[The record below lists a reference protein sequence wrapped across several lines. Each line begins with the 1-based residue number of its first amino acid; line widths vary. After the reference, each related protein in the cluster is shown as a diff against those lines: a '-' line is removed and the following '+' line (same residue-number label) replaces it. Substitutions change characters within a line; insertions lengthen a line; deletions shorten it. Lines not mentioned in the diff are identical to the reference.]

1 MRTFICFGRD
11 GRRTHTVGELLLRG
25 FAPHHHNA
33 LGFVWV
39 ALRALRLKLP
49 EIAKPATGNLRGHIV
64 GGAPAGGQRAGI
76 RPHGVTRTGTL
87 IGRANLGKREEKN
100 TSSRTF

>member
-1 MRTFICFGRD
+1 MDAAPTPSANCCFG
-11 GRRTHTVGELLLRG
+11 VSLLITTMQSVSSD
-25 FAPHHHNA
+25 
-33 LGFVWV
+33 VWV